1 MILYVGAS
9 LYHILCF
16 SIHKILNHPK
26 EDALLVIGD
35 NIFSKSGMKELK
47 KDLEQAQIFQ
57 RVEILKFIE
66 GAYSN
71 PYKITKKSKEEKI
84 DQYIRYNEQWIEDW
98 LSKKKIRLSDF
109 TEFNSAID
117 HRHLGLYLLSKRIS
131 YQYFEDGNGLLSRRE
146 MQLEFH
152 KKSQYVSY
160 AVCKRLH
167 ALGENE
173 IVTKK
178 YANQKA
184 QEEGFYDKKMEDFE
198 VTSLFQRLSE
208 PNQKTILQMFHAP
221 KINLPKGKDPV
232 LYLTRYVRYL
242 QKPTIENH
250 EFISSMIV
258 DLFVKD
264 HPLIIKPH
272 PRDFTGR
279 YEDMFKDA
287 AVLPKQFPSEL
298 LPFLYDGKYEKIITI
313 GSTAIDALKD
323 YGKEVIK
330 LDIEFENKVYAIYQ
344 YTAAVLFVREV
355 FPDLRE
361 DEIGIMGCS
370 MELMNPL
377 CNEFLGFEGTKQID
391 RNKKYKVILCDEAS
405 TSDLKADCICYLN
418 SDHDYRFADDRKHGF
433 ENIHYLNVLVRQ
445 TKEDAIGK
453 DQEHAIFVNTED
465 EEIIEKL
472 ERFFLRHEFFY
483 TGVEMFVGNAS
494 VAQKEYMQIV
504 SEILWRKSMQERKNH
519 QMIFIN
525 LPKMKKH
532 ISPNDIKMM
541 KQLLQKVKEERNQ
554 NESNSLC
561 ANEIK

>member
-1 MILYVGAS
+1 M
-9 LYHILCF
+9 
-16 SIHKILNHPK
+16 NHPK
-26 EDALLVIGD
+26 EKALLVIGD

-47 KDLEQAQIFQ
+47 KDLEEAQIFDQ
-57 RVEILKFIE
+57 IEILKFIE

-71 PYKITKKSKEEKI
+71 PYKITKNSDEERI
-84 DQYIRYNEQWIEDW
+84 DQYIRYNEEWVENW
-98 LSKKKIRLSDF
+98 LSKKNIRLSDY

-131 YQYFEDGNGLLSRRE
+131 YQYFEDGNGLLSRRWV
-146 MQLEFH
+146 QLEFH
-152 KKSQYVSY
+152 KKAQYASY
-160 AVCKRLH
+160 AVCERLH

-178 YANQKA
+178 YANQSA
-184 QEEGFYDKKMEDFE
+184 QEEGFYDEKMEDFE
-198 VTSLFQRLSE
+198 VTKLFKALDKKEQT
-208 PNQKTILQMFHAP
+208 KILQMFHAQ
-221 KINLPKGKDPV
+221 KLYLQKGKDPV

-242 QKPTIENH
+242 QKPTMENH
-250 EFISSMIV
+250 EFISTMIV
-258 DLFVKD
+258 DLFAKD
-264 HPLIIKPH
+264 HPLIVKPH

-279 YEDMFKDA
+279 YQDMFKSA
-287 AVLPKQFPSEL
+287 VVLPKQFPSEL
-298 LPFLYDGKYEKIITI
+298 LPFIYEGKYEKIITT

-344 YTAAVLFVREV
+344 YTAAVLFVREM
-355 FPDLRE
+355 FPNLKK
-361 DEIGIMGCS
+361 DEIGVVGCS

-377 CNEFLGFEGTKQID
+377 CKEFLGFEEITPMDQK
-391 RNKKYKVILCDEAS
+391 KKYKVILCDEVSQNELEAE
-405 TSDLKADCICYLN
+405 CICYLN
-418 SDHDYRFADDRKHGF
+418 SDQDYRFADTIKQGF

-445 TKEDAIGK
+445 TKKNAVAKNE
-453 DQEHAIFVNTED
+453 EHAIFVNTQD

-472 ERFFLRHEFFY
+472 ERFFIRHEFFY

-494 VAQKEYMQIV
+494 AAQKQYMQIV
-504 SEILWRKSMQERKNH
+504 SEILWTKSMQERNTNKT
-519 QMIFIN
+519 IFLN

-541 KQLLQKVKEERNQ
+541 KQLLKKVKEERNR

-561 ANEIK
+561 TNEIK